1 VRLSK
6 RWSVFSS
13 YDTRLPLIYWSSYSQ
28 KRIDNLAL
36 QERQNGWRTRLR
48 FQANKSLSI
57 GMNMTIRSRQTA
69 SQMYLGGI
77 DVYQNKWFWKGGS
90 FNYRMNIADY
100 GIWQNVQQLV
110 RFRQRIKQTSFS
122 LFYRSVL
129 FARRYT
135 MNSLFNQNY
144 MGVQSSFPLPNNYI
158 LSAFAEYDIQQ
169 QQQQLIFYLT
179 LNKRF

>member
-1 VRLSK
+1 
-6 RWSVFSS
+6 
-13 YDTRLPLIYWSSYSQ
+13 
-28 KRIDNLAL
+28 
-36 QERQNGWRTRLR
+36 
-48 FQANKSLSI
+48 
-57 GMNMTIRSRQTA
+57 
-69 SQMYLGGI
+69 
-77 DVYQNKWFWKGGS
+77 
-90 FNYRMNIADY
+90 MNIADY